1 MPLREAADALGIS
14 KDAVRQRIRRDTLRS
29 DKGEDGRVYVYLDA
43 STDDVQAEEHDR
55 DDLVDELRDRVRY
68 LESQIEEERDARRR
82 ADTLLA
88 QLMQRIPELEAPSE
102 PRESPQTVEEEPQR
116 AESRSGTGATE
127 VATEEPSEAEPS
139 LLLERVTVV
148 ILSTLPLLYL
158 FLADVVLSLP
168 AGPAFGPWV
177 ALVAAMVLAG
187 VVFPAVFGLRLGHKV
202 SRLRFWRNVAP
213 VAALILLV
221 GLIGEFVVAGSF
233 LFYVIPSL
241 VYSFAAI
248 LGNALRRR
256 TREKLMEERPS
267 DFPQEAATSGQRWTP
282 RQQATVG
289 LAGTIISALIGLVGT
304 ILAVMLQ

>member
-1 MPLREAADALGIS
+1 MRVKRGTLPSTREGGRLYVLLNTDPTTDPDRPHERGYDRTSELIATLREQLEAE
-14 KDAVRQRIRRDTLRS
+14 RQ
-29 DKGEDGRVYVYLDA
+29 A
-43 STDDVQAEEHDR
+43 HAE
-55 DDLVDELRDRVRY
+55 
-68 LESQIEEERDARRR
+68 ARRIIAGLVER
-82 ADTLLA
+82 MP
-88 QLMQRIPELEAPSE
+88 QLEPPSDQ
-102 PRESPQTVEEEPQR
+102 RESPQTVEEEPKR
-116 AESRSGTGATE
+116 AEPRPGTGATE

-158 FLADVVLSLP
+158 FLADVVLNLP

-187 VVFPAVFGLRLGHKV
+187 VVFPAVFGLRMGHKV

-221 GLIGEFVVAGSF
+221 GLIGEFVVAGSI

-256 TREKLMEERPS
+256 TREKLKEERPS